1 MKKLILTL
9 FTAIITFTAFTA
21 FKPVE
26 DAKVIAIVNK
36 ASWCSICK
44 AHAGRTVQTFTEN
57 NKDSF
62 FKFLVNDITNEES
75 KKASRPEIAKAGF
88 EKVLDGSP
96 GAGVLSFY
104 DAKTKKML
112 AQVTVANTS
121 EELIATMQM
130 AREKATK

>member
-9 FTAIITFTAFTA
+9 FAVIVAFTAFTA
-21 FKPVE
+21 FKSIE
-26 DAKVIAIVNK
+26 NAKVIAIVNK
-36 ASWCSICK
+36 AAWCSICK

-57 NKDSF
+57 NKDGF
-62 FKFLVNDITNEES
+62 FKFLVNDITNDQS
-75 KKASRPEIAKAGF
+75 KKASIPEIAEAGL
-88 EKVLDGSP
+88 ENVLDGSL

-121 EELIATMQM
+121 KELIATMQT